1 MRSFV
6 AFLLLCC
13 CISSAFVPV
22 LGRSVTWLQNGG
34 GNLQSPENWDSAAV
48 PGPDDD
54 VVIRLRDAPGWST
67 MEERTNAPAA
77 TTTTR
82 SARRHPWESSAASDF
97 GSSSSFSGNM
107 LTLMES
113 WTVRS
118 LTLSGGGASLVVDA
132 PVHLSGSLS
141 VSRGA
146 GVLVKGGTLTAARI
160 DVGDMGTLSV
170 DLGTIGSEGSGEPT
184 TALRVA
190 SGGTLLL
197 SSGEGSSHFSRV
209 TLTLASGATALWD
222 AGPLILDSSTLSLD
236 SGATFLAR
244 AEILTSGEAHSSS
257 AIKNAGKIVFESL
270 NGGAQ
275 MCGIPLTNTN
285 MGTLVV
291 TGPVGIPSDLRMLN
305 LLTQEGSLQVSGSRT
320 LALWFEKAVFAPSSR
335 TSIEGSRAALM
346 VSSGEVTFGGRLT
359 SFAAAENGGGEGGGE
374 VILSS
379 AAVQAGQMDVARLSL
394 RAGGSLSTAA
404 GKTSTIRQLDWN
416 AGTLTGEGTVN
427 VGTSEQM
434 DGVMLLQ
441 DPSGSK
447 ILAAQQLNVHGVA
460 RVGAGSTLLL
470 QDSTSLHVAA
480 GSTLVHESQ
489 SSVISGDDSPIS
501 LRLDAGSNWRFE
513 TGGGGEAEEFTTSGS
528 DNATESSSSSRSGSN
543 TRLQTIVSV
552 PVSCAGGLVLTGGG
566 EAVFRRD
573 GRFKALECQQQ
584 AGLRLQGQSNDTSFV
599 FTDPL
604 SCASDENQF
613 VLVQSARAELQSSSP
628 SVFASLAL
636 LDGQVR
642 FMRAGADVERLTL
655 GSAAASSLIEG
666 PAHITAREV
675 YLKASTV
682 KVEEITSV
690 PLAFCD
696 V

>member
-1 MRSFV
+1 
-6 AFLLLCC
+6 
-13 CISSAFVPV
+13 
-22 LGRSVTWLQNGG
+22 
-34 GNLQSPENWDSAAV
+34 
-48 PGPDDD
+48 
-54 VVIRLRDAPGWST
+54 
-67 MEERTNAPAA
+67 
-77 TTTTR
+77 
-82 SARRHPWESSAASDF
+82 
-97 GSSSSFSGNM
+97 M

-113 WTVRS
+113 WSVRS

-170 DLGTIGSEGSGEPT
+170 DLGTVGSEGSGEPT

-209 TLTLASGATALWD
+209 ALTLASGATALWD

-236 SGATFLAR
+236 NGATFLAR

-285 MGTLVV
+285 AGTLIV
-291 TGPVGIPSDLRMLN
+291 TGPIGMPSDLRMLN

-320 LALWFEKAVFAPSSR
+320 LALWFEKAAFAPSSR
-335 TSIEGSRAALM
+335 TSVEGSRAALM

-359 SFAAAENGGGEGGGE
+359 SSAAEDGGSEGGGE
-374 VILSS
+374 VILS
-379 AAVQAGQMDVARLSL
+379 AAAMQAGQMDVARLSL

-404 GKTSTIRQLDWN
+404 GKTSTIRQLNWD

-427 VGTSEQM
+427 VGTPEKT
-434 DGVMLLQ
+434 DGMLLMQ

-447 ILAAQQLNVHGVA
+447 ILAAQQLNVYGVA
-460 RVGAGSTLLL
+460 RVGAGSTLLM
-470 QDSTSLHVAA
+470 QDSTSLHVSA

-501 LRLDAGSNWRFE
+501 LRLGAGSNWRFE
-513 TGGGGEAEEFTTSGS
+513 TGGGGEVEEFTTSES
-528 DNATESSSSSRSGSN
+528 DNATDSSSSRGGSN

-584 AGLRLQGQSNDTSFV
+584 AGLRMQGQSNDTSFV

-613 VLVQSARAELQSSSP
+613 VLVQSARAELQSASP
-628 SVFASLAL
+628 SLFASLAL

-642 FMRAGADVERLTL
+642 FVRAGADVERLTL

-682 KVEEITSV
+682 KVDEITSV
-690 PLAFCD
+690 SLASFN
-696 V
+696 VEFKHLLFRR